1 MPESHSLPCGFYIT
15 VHVLSSGNCPNCT
28 LYPVVTTT
36 LQEIFKLL
44 STLLF
49 YCRIS
54 EQNIAFFYFYVRFI
68 YLFSFLFMKNQY
80 SKLELA
86 IWTCLNRWSI
96 FCCSLVLQ
104 FIDCIKD
111 VCIFNERFVY
121 IFILKN

>member
-68 YLFSFLFMKNQY
+68 YLFIFFSFYEK
-80 SKLELA
+80 S
-86 IWTCLNRWSI
+86 
-96 FCCSLVLQ
+96 
-104 FIDCIKD
+104 
-111 VCIFNERFVY
+111 
-121 IFILKN
+121 ILKARIGDLNLSEPMKHFLLFPCVTIY